1 MKGLVFDEI
10 KTRFCELDDF
20 DQDGNNDKSKFYQ
33 TADYSV
39 ADIDTYGVGLKCPV
53 NASDLSI
60 QGKYDASAA
69 KNLMVIVQKCN
80 PETSEVTCKSDAEIE
95 EWLRYKF
102 ILIVR
107 NQRKFIQY
115 QFGEK
120 RVQKAAELKWYSVNN
135 VMRSDNPMVIYRS
148 DIYLDD
154 NQFSLGSFMSD
165 EERGFQMKDNPT
177 RIMEYPND
185 FYNAI
190 TFEMSFT
197 HRMYN
202 RHVYNSLDLLADLG
216 GLFSALR
223 VPFAAVLLLL
233 NYFNSY

>member
-1 MKGLVFDEI
+1 MQEAAEI
-10 KTRFCELDDF
+10 KW
-20 DQDGNNDKSKFYQ
+20 
-33 TADYSV
+33 
-39 ADIDTYGVGLKCPV
+39 YG
-53 NASDLSI
+53 
-60 QGKYDASAA
+60 
-69 KNLMVIVQKCN
+69 
-80 PETSEVTCKSDAEIE
+80 
-95 EWLRYKF
+95 
-102 ILIVR
+102 
-107 NQRKFIQY
+107 
-115 QFGEK
+115 
-120 RVQKAAELKWYSVNN
+120 VNN
-135 VMRSDNPMVIYRS
+135 VMRSDSPLVIYRS
-148 DIYLDD
+148 DINLDD
-154 NQFSLGSFMSD
+154 NQFSLGSFMKD
-165 EERGFQMKDNPT
+165 EEKGFQMRDTPT

>member
-1 MKGLVFDEI
+1 
-10 KTRFCELDDF
+10 
-20 DQDGNNDKSKFYQ
+20 
-33 TADYSV
+33 
-39 ADIDTYGVGLKCPV
+39 
-53 NASDLSI
+53 
-60 QGKYDASAA
+60 
-69 KNLMVIVQKCN
+69 
-80 PETSEVTCKSDAEIE
+80 
-95 EWLRYKF
+95 
-102 ILIVR
+102 
-107 NQRKFIQY
+107 
-115 QFGEK
+115 
-120 RVQKAAELKWYSVNN
+120 
-135 VMRSDNPMVIYRS
+135 
-148 DIYLDD
+148 
-154 NQFSLGSFMSD
+154 MSD